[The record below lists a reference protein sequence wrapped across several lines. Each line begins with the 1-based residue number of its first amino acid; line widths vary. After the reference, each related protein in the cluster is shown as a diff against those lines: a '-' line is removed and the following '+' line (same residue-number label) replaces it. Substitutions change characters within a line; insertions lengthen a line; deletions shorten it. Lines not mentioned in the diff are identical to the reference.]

1 MLTDSFQRTIK
12 YLRVSITDRCNLRCS
27 YCRPE
32 KCGNT
37 SSNFEHIQHN
47 EIMTYEELLRLS
59 SIFARLGVEK
69 IRVTGGEPLVRKNV
83 PEFVGDLLSIK
94 GIRDVS
100 LTTNGVLLQDYAEAL
115 KTKGLKRINI
125 SLDSLVPDK
134 FSQITGRNEFARV
147 WKGIQ
152 TVIELGLDPV
162 KINVVAMRGINDDE
176 FLDFAALTLA
186 MPVHVRFI
194 EFMPM
199 AFSADDSAKN
209 RILSSEIIE
218 KIESK
223 WKLESV
229 PKPPSSGPAE
239 CFRIKDA
246 PGTIGFISPISRHF
260 CGECNRMRITA
271 AGSLKPCLLSHDEID
286 IKAALRSGADDDY
299 LENLI
304 YSAAAIKWKRHEIE
318 NGMSPNGG
326 SGGIMFRIGG

>member
-1 MLTDSFQRTIK
+1 
-12 YLRVSITDRCNLRCS
+12 
-27 YCRPE
+27 
-32 KCGNT
+32 
-37 SSNFEHIQHN
+37 
-47 EIMTYEELLRLS
+47 MTYEELLRLA
-59 SIFARLGVEK
+59 SIFAGLGVEK

-83 PEFVGDLLSIK
+83 PEFVSDLLAIK
-94 GIRDVS
+94 GIGDVS
-100 LTTNGVLLQDYAEAL
+100 LTTNGVLLPDYAQAL
-115 KTKGLKRINI
+115 KDKGLKRINI
-125 SLDSLVPDK
+125 SLDSLVPEK
-134 FSQITGRNEFARV
+134 FAIITGKNEFSRV
-147 WKGIQ
+147 WKGIHK
-152 TVIELGLDPV
+152 VIELGLDPV
-162 KINVVAMRGINDDE
+162 KLNVVAMRGINDDE

-199 AFSADDSAKN
+199 AFSADDSARN

-286 IKAALRSGADDDY
+286 IKAALRSGANDDY

-318 NGMSPNGG
+318 NGMSPDGG
-326 SGGIMFRIGG
+326 AGGIMFRIGG